1 MGAHPDSR
9 AERLEKARREL
20 GHMAWLLDSSF
31 RIPGTRF
38 RFGLEP
44 IIGLVP
50 GAGDL
55 VSGALGFYLVLRA
68 MQFRLPIVVILRMV
82 ANTVLDLIIGAV
94 PLLGDLFDFVY
105 KSNRRNMELFERYA
119 TDPDADTRSQWAFLA
134 GVVMVAVGSLLLVAW
149 LIDQALQQIARDLG

>member
-1 MGAHPDSR
+1 VDERQA
-9 AERLEKARREL
+9 RLERARREL
-20 GHMAWLLDSSF
+20 GHLAWLLDSSI

-50 GAGDL
+50 GAGDV
-55 VSGALGFYLVLRA
+55 VSGALGFYLVMRA
-68 MQFRLPIVVILRMV
+68 VQFRLPLVVVLRMI

-105 KSNRRNMELFERYA
+105 KSNRRNMELFDRYA
-119 TDPDADTRSQWAFLA
+119 SDPGADTRGQWAFLA
-134 GVVMVAVGSLLLVAW
+134 GVVAIAIGSLFLVAW
-149 LIDQALQQIARDLG
+149 LIEQILEAIARDLA

>member
-1 MGAHPDSR
+1 VDERQA
-9 AERLEKARREL
+9 RLERARREL
-20 GHMAWLLDSSF
+20 GQMAWLLDSTF

-50 GAGDL
+50 GAGDV

-68 MQFRLPIVVILRMV
+68 VQFRLPLVVVLRMI

-119 TDPDADTRSQWAFLA
+119 SDPGADTRGQWAFLA
-134 GVVMVAVGSLLLVAW
+134 GVVAIAIGSLFLVAW
-149 LIDQALQQIARDLG
+149 LIEQILAAIARDLA